1 MCGAMRF
8 RALRFGECF
17 IRKLCFS
24 HIFIN
29 TILDGFQRISG
40 TPQNPGSTAEKRGKK
55 RAERFP
61 PGFN

>member
-8 RALRFGECF
+8 RALKFGECF
-17 IRKLCFS
+17 IKIRVS
-24 HIFIN
+24 VIFLS

-40 TPQNPGSTAEKRGKK
+40 TPQNPGSSAEKRGRE
-55 RAERFP
+55 RAKRFP